1 MFTFFDNEQALKMK
15 LGVRQRL
22 AYYNHRFQ
30 ANEHRQTHNTS
41 KTKVKSDL
49 DTNIVH
55 SSGNDGFDWHHA
67 LQFHIDESLRSSSLH
82 DLRTVD
88 ASIHMNIHCHS

>member
-1 MFTFFDNEQALKMK
+1 MK
-15 LGVRQRL
+15 LGVRQRH
-22 AYYNHRFQ
+22 AYHTHALQ
-30 ANEHRQTHNTS
+30 ENEQHGTGYTS

-49 DTNIVH
+49 DKSIAH

-67 LQFHIDESLRSSSLH
+67 LQFHIDESLQSSSLH

-88 ASIHMNIHCHS
+88 VSIHMNIHCHS

>member
-1 MFTFFDNEQALKMK
+1 MVTFFVGDLDFEIK
-15 LGVRQRL
+15 LDVHQRL
-22 AYYNHRFQ
+22 AYYNHEFQ
-30 ANEHRQTHNTS
+30 ANKQHGKGYTS

-49 DTNIVH
+49 DKSIAH

-67 LQFHIDESLRSSSLH
+67 LQFHIGESLQSSLLH